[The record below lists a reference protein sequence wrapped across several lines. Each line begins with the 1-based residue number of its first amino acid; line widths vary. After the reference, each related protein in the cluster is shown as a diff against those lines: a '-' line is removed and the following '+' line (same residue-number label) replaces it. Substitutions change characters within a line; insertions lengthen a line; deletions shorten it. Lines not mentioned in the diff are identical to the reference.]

1 MIIAEKTI
9 ERILIELGNE
19 QKAPFLERCVRAV
32 ASRWNKVDG
41 LESEF
46 EAFCLKHY
54 VADTALKGVLLHK
67 VLEKIEKMNGLS
79 LSIYWS
85 NAWSVMMQTGDIE
98 PVDSLFAE
106 IDPSAH
112 LLDDFYKSKLAFF
125 ILLNFP
131 LLTYHEKQKL
141 TVHPGDR
148 LQLAMSRLA
157 ELYQF
162 RIPFNVSKKL
172 SSAVSETY
180 QYLSYVKFD
189 LNRVFTSDKEPFIP
203 HTMQVDCHWGLR
215 DQINL
220 QYHHKN
226 SLSSQKTLAKIWE
239 RAILE
244 EVPVGYYENKEMRWE
259 PETNQLYE
267 HDKNKPI
274 SSELFHQGRYDLLKR
289 LFEAKNAEDVYSP
302 ELPNFIQRTFEMSRE
317 FSEQDCRKQVIAFL
331 ENPLLPQC
339 AEKLKKILNRD
350 LCAFDVIF
358 NQFGLLNQD
367 HVGEYDAIVAQKYP
381 ELSNFQHAIPDIL
394 VRLGFEQT
402 LAQSIAKQIHVVQC
416 RSGGFASFPKMRGGE
431 YILTVSAHDEKM
443 DYMAFVTAMHE
454 LGHCVE
460 RYLSSEFIDYYTL
473 GEVPGD
479 AFTEA
484 FAFLFDEKCL
494 ELLDI
499 EGKSDEHDRTKILNL
514 FWTAYLN
521 CGLALVDMECWRW
534 MYAHPGFSV
543 NELKA
548 AVIKIARDTWNQY
561 YAPIF
566 SEKDSVILAG
576 YSPMFINPL
585 YMPEYAMAIFI
596 QTQLTHYLKDKVLGQ
611 EMPRMCGIGKLTPDA
626 WMMNAVGS
634 PISSHVLLIL
644 TESVL

>member
-1 MIIAEKTI
+1 MT
-9 ERILIELGNE
+9 
-19 QKAPFLERCVRAV
+19 
-32 ASRWNKVDG
+32 
-41 LESEF
+41 
-46 EAFCLKHY
+46 
-54 VADTALKGVLLHK
+54 
-67 VLEKIEKMNGLS
+67 EKI
-79 LSIYWS
+79 
-85 NAWSVMMQTGDIE
+85 
-98 PVDSLFAE
+98 
-106 IDPSAH
+106 
-112 LLDDFYKSKLAFF
+112 
-125 ILLNFP
+125 
-131 LLTYHEKQKL
+131 
-141 TVHPGDR
+141 
-148 LQLAMSRLA
+148 
-157 ELYQF
+157 
-162 RIPFNVSKKL
+162 
-172 SSAVSETY
+172 
-180 QYLSYVKFD
+180 
-189 LNRVFTSDKEPFIP
+189 
-203 HTMQVDCHWGLR
+203 
-215 DQINL
+215 
-220 QYHHKN
+220 
-226 SLSSQKTLAKIWE
+226 
-239 RAILE
+239 
-244 EVPVGYYENKEMRWE
+244 
-259 PETNQLYE
+259 
-267 HDKNKPI
+267 
-274 SSELFHQGRYDLLKR
+274 
-289 LFEAKNAEDVYSP
+289 
-302 ELPNFIQRTFEMSRE
+302 
-317 FSEQDCRKQVIAFL
+317 
-331 ENPLLPQC
+331 
-339 AEKLKKILNRD
+339 KKILNRD